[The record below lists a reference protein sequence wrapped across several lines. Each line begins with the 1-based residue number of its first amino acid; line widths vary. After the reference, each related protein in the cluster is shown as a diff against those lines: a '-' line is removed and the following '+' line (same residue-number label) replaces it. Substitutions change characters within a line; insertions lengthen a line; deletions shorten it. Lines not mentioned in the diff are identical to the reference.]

1 MADEQEIKL
10 TEKEEAFCNAYLI
23 DFNGAKAARMAGYSE
38 ASAKE
43 IASQNLTK
51 LHIRAR
57 ITELRQQM
65 GKAYNVT
72 RERIAQELARIGFL
86 DIRNV
91 FDEQG
96 RLKDPVEWSD
106 DEAAAIAGL
115 ESENIFDGYGE
126 DKTLIGYLKKI
137 KLSDKR
143 AALDSLVKLMGYAA
157 PEKHELTGQMGI
169 TWHEERTYEQ
179 PGPTEFK
186 DGKNITG
193 GENINTGL

>member
-1 MADEQEIKL
+1 MGEIPKIEL

-38 ASAKE
+38 SSAKE

-96 RLKDPVEWSD
+96 RLKDPREWSD
-106 DEAAAIAGL
+106 EEAAAIAGL
-115 ESENIFDGYGE
+115 ETEQTFEGYG
-126 DKTLIGYLKKI
+126 DDRTWTGYLKKV
-137 KLSDKR
+137 KLTDKR
-143 AALDSLVKLMGYAA
+143 AALDSLAKLMGYNE
-157 PEKHELTGQMGI
+157 PEKHELIGQLGI
-169 TWHEERTYEQ
+169 TWHEERTYEK

-186 DGKNITG
+186 DTDPS
-193 GENINTGL
+193 TL